1 MELPLLR
8 GSFLLCS
15 TKACTLSGSLPDSS
29 PGCWACTEQA
39 RWPALVEDM
48 KGLPLQ
54 EPTLPQA
61 CCWKVLE
68 VPGHS

>member
-8 GSFLLCS
+8 GSFVLCS
-15 TKACTLSGSLPDSS
+15 MKACTLSDSPPDSS
-29 PGCWACTEQA
+29 PGRWACTEQA

-48 KGLPLQ
+48 KGLTLQ

-61 CCWKVLE
+61 YCWKVL
-68 VPGHS
+68 